1 MNGFYYKRS
10 ISPLGMMTLQ
20 SDGEY
25 FTGVSFGGCER
36 EQEDKTATPV
46 LERTARRLDIY
57 FGSSIPD
64 FIPPVLTLKPDC

>member
-25 FTGVSFGGCER
+25 LTGVSFG
-36 EQEDKTATPV
+36 A
-46 LERTARRLDIY
+46 A
-57 FGSSIPD
+57 
-64 FIPPVLTLKPDC
+64 